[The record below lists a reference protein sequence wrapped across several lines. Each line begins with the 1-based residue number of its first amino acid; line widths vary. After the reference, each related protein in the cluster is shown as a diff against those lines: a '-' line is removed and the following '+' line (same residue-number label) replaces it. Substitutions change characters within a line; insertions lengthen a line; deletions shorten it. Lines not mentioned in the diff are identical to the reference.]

1 MALQEAQRSVD
12 CGGVPHVMFIPSA
25 GMGHLLPFF
34 RMIAA
39 LYGHGAVVISV
50 VTVLPT
56 VSVTEADHFDQFF
69 EKFPGIRRVDLN
81 LLPFDAAAE
90 FLRRHGP
97 PAEHSSIVICHYPP
111 PTYQSLTRAQRRS
124 IMALQETQ
132 SSVDG
137 VPHVMFI
144 PSAGMGH
151 LLPFFRVIAA
161 LSYHGGV
168 EVSVVTVL
176 PTVSAAEA
184 DHFTELFAKFP
195 GIRRVDFHLL
205 PFDAAAEF
213 PGHDPFLLR
222 WEALRRS
229 AHLLG
234 PLITGVSAVI
244 TDVTLASHVIP
255 ICKDIHVPCH
265 VLFVSCATMLS
276 LVAYFPVHLDNNQK
290 KKAATGGVGDV
301 DIPGVRCIAQSWLPQ
316 PLLDL
321 EKLFTKQL
329 IDNGREIT
337 KADGFLVNTFDAL
350 EPVALAALRDGKVVP
365 GFPPVYAIG
374 PLKSHTSS
382 TSNDNDDKPAA
393 AGSPVACWLD
403 EQPVKSVVYVAFGNR
418 NAVTHEQIREI
429 AAGLESSG
437 CRFLWVLKTTTV
449 DRDDAAELADV
460 LGDGF
465 LDRVQGRGLVTKAW
479 VDQEALLKHP
489 GVGLF
494 LSHSGWN
501 SVTAAAGVPLLAWP
515 GGGDHRVNATVVVS
529 GKSYNCLELLSIFLK
544 GFANDCT

>member
-1 MALQEAQRSVD
+1 MA
-12 CGGVPHVMFIPSA
+12 P
-25 GMGHLLPFF
+25 
-34 RMIAA
+34 
-39 LYGHGAVVISV
+39 
-50 VTVLPT
+50 
-56 VSVTEADHFDQFF
+56 
-69 EKFPGIRRVDLN
+69 
-81 LLPFDAAAE
+81 
-90 FLRRHGP
+90 
-97 PAEHSSIVICHYPP
+97 
-111 PTYQSLTRAQRRS
+111 
-124 IMALQETQ
+124 QETQ

-161 LSYHGGV
+161 LYGHGGV

-234 PLITGVSAVI
+234 PLVAGVSAVV

-255 ICKDIHVPCH
+255 ICNEVHVPCH

-276 LVAYFPVHLDNNQK
+276 LVAYFPVHLDNNSKK
-290 KKAATGGVGDV
+290 KKAATGSVGDV
-301 DIPGVRCIAQSWLPQ
+301 DIPRVRRIAESWLPQ

-321 EKLFTKQL
+321 EKLFTKQF

-350 EPVALAALRDGKVVP
+350 EPAALAALRDGMVVP

-374 PLKSHTSS
+374 PLKSHTCNKSS
-382 TSNDNDDKPAA
+382 DEKNKPAA
-393 AGSPVACWLD
+393 AGSPVAWLD
-403 EQPVKSVVYVAFGNR
+403 EQPAKSVVYVAFGNR
-418 NAVTHEQIREI
+418 NAVSHEQIREI
-429 AAGLESSG
+429 AAGLDSSG

-460 LGDGF
+460 LGAGF
-465 LDRVQGRGLVTKAW
+465 LDRVHGRGLVTKAW

-489 GVGLF
+489 AVGLF

-501 SVTAAAGVPLLAWP
+501 SVTEAAAAGVPLLAWP
-515 GGGDHRVNATVVVS
+515 RGGDHRVNATVVVS
-529 GKSYNCLELLSIFLK
+529 GGVGEWMEHWSWDGEDRLVMGAEIGEKVKEVMADAAVRARAARVGEEAAKAVAEGGTSYRNMQEFIGKLK
-544 GFANDCT
+544 TA